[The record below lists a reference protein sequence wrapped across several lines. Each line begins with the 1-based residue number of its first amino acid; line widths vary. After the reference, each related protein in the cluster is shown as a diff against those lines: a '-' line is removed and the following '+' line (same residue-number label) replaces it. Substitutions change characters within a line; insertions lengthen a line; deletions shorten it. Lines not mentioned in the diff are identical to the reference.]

1 MVDQSVA
8 SPRGTKARGSGE
20 GGSLSLWLMLILGVA
35 VTVLV
40 PMFAPYHIVLQVTLY
55 FSFAMLAL
63 SLAFIWGYG
72 GIFSFGQAAFFGLG
86 GYVYAIAA
94 INMGDSTVPILLGI
108 VIPTLF
114 ALVLGYFMFYGRLSS
129 VYVAVITLVVTLL
142 IHKFMGHTAG
152 MEYAIGTAQLGGYN
166 GIPAVPPINTPGDP
180 SKFLWPEDVFY
191 VACFGLFGTYFLLRW
206 VLRTRFG
213 RIVVGIRENELRV
226 ELLGFDV
233 RFYKMMA
240 FTLSAAIAGVAGII
254 YTNWNSFIDPHV
266 FDLGTSAQII
276 IWVVVGGLG
285 TLIGPILGAFVLSW
299 VTVELGTQQDFDVN
313 LILGAVFALFV
324 LVVPQGIVPTIRNLL
339 DRRRR
344 DETPT
349 KAATHG

>member
-1 MVDQSVA
+1 M
-8 SPRGTKARGSGE
+8 PGRGR
-20 GGSLSLWLMLILGVA
+20 LSLVAMLIIG
-35 VTVLV
+35 VLV
-40 PMFAPYHIVLQVTLY
+40 TMLVPLYAPYHVILQITLY

-86 GYVYAIAA
+86 GYTYAIAA
-94 INMGDSTVPILLGI
+94 INMGDSTVPILLAI
-108 VIPTLF
+108 AIPTLF

-152 MEYAIGTAQLGGYN
+152 REYVIGNALLGGYN
-166 GIPAVPPINTPGDP
+166 GIPGVPPINQPGDP

-191 VACFGLFGTYFLLRW
+191 VACAGLFGTYFGLRW
-206 VLRTRFG
+206 LLRTRFG
-213 RIVVGIRENELRV
+213 RVIVGIRENELRV

-240 FTLSAAIAGVAGII
+240 FTVAAAIAAIAGII
-254 YTNWNSFIDPHV
+254 FTNWNAFIDPHV

-285 TLIGPILGAFVLSW
+285 TLVGPIIGALALSW
-299 VTVELGTQQDFDVN
+299 LTLELGTQQDFDVN
-313 LILGAVFALFV
+313 LILGAIFALFV
-324 LVVPQGIVPTIRNLL
+324 LVVPQGVIPSLLALRNRWRE
-339 DRRRR
+339 RR
-344 DETPT
+344 
-349 KAATHG
+349 AAPLQRAPADG

>member
-1 MVDQSVA
+1 MADQAGAV
-8 SPRGTKARGSGE
+8 PRGTRARGTGQ
-20 GGSLSLWLMLILGVA
+20 GGSFSLLAMLILGVL

-40 PMFAPYHIVLQVTLY
+40 PLYAPYHIILQVTLY

-86 GYVYAIAA
+86 GYSYAIAA
-94 INMGDSTVPILLGI
+94 MNMGDSTVPILLGI
-108 VIPTLF
+108 AVPTVF
-114 ALVLGYFMFYGRLSS
+114 ALILGYFMFYGRLSS

-152 MEYAIGTAQLGGYN
+152 QEYVIGTAPLGGYN
-166 GIPAVPPINTPGDP
+166 GIPGVPPINTPGDP

-191 VACFGLFGTYFLLRW
+191 VACAGLFGTYFLLRW

-240 FTLSAAIAGVAGII
+240 FTLAAAIAAVAGII
-254 YTNWNSFIDPHV
+254 Y
-266 FDLGTSAQII
+266 LGTSAQII

-285 TLIGPILGAFVLSW
+285 TLIGPILGAIALSW
-299 VTVELGTQQDFDVN
+299 LTLELGTQQDFDVN
-313 LILGAVFALFV
+313 LILGAIFALFV
-324 LVVPQGIVPTIRNLL
+324 LVVPQGIVPTIRNLI
-339 DRRRR
+339 DRGRRRR
-344 DETPT
+344 DEPPA
-349 KAATHG
+349 KVASHG